1 MDYSAVIEAI
11 RAERLELV
19 EFLEENRQQLVDTLI
34 YVANTSSL
42 MLQNVTGVLEVYYH
56 LQQDVYLM
64 MNDLDTLEQELMQ
77 WLRWKSQKTALLRAT
92 KYKEKSQPTIFL
104 IEIKKSLKKIKIP
117 SINLVYSTKQVYLCR
132 IIPFNWK

>member
-1 MDYSAVIEAI
+1 MTINSLLQTLPLQFAMDYSAVIEAI

-77 WLRWKSQKTALLRAT
+77 
-92 KYKEKSQPTIFL
+92 
-104 IEIKKSLKKIKIP
+104 
-117 SINLVYSTKQVYLCR
+117 
-132 IIPFNWK
+132 

>member
-1 MDYSAVIEAI
+1 VTINSLLQTLPLQFAMDYSAVIEAI

-77 WLRWKSQKTALLRAT
+77 
-92 KYKEKSQPTIFL
+92 
-104 IEIKKSLKKIKIP
+104 
-117 SINLVYSTKQVYLCR
+117 
-132 IIPFNWK
+132 